1 MSMAQRQM
9 NPTPPPTQ
17 SDPPSPQEG
26 SDASSGSDSG
36 SVLSGLIRLMRLHQW
51 SKGIFVLIGPLFAI
65 ADGKLNDMPR
75 LELAMATGFTFLGFC
90 LAASGC
96 YIFNDL
102 ADVERDRAHPRKCR
116 RPLASGQVPVG
127 TAKIFGISLLV
138 LSLGTVMGVP
148 AGLRIW
154 VLGLIILYIFNV
166 MAYSAG
172 LKHIVIV
179 DVLSLSSGFVL
190 RVLGGCAA
198 VGITPSTWLLNA
210 TLFLSM
216 FLAFGKRLGERRH
229 MGSDEAATAARDV
242 QQHYSDQMLRMFVVV
257 TGVTTLLT
265 YTGYVQS
272 RETDYMS
279 IFASRP
285 GSDGGFGMNLLWITV
300 APATLALLRTITL
313 LMRGR
318 YDDPTELAL
327 KDNMVRVAGLVF
339 VASMVI
345 VLWIHTI
352 PR

>member
-1 MSMAQRQM
+1 MSNTDTIQ
-9 NPTPPPTQ
+9 
-17 SDPPSPQEG
+17 PSHDGPAG
-26 SDASSGSDSG
+26 GTFA
-36 SVLSGLIRLMRLHQW
+36 GLIKLMRLHQW
-51 SKGIFVLIGPLFAI
+51 SKGVFVLIGPMFALS
-65 ADGKLNDMPR
+65 DGKLRGMPDQ
-75 LELAMATGFTFLGFC
+75 ELVLAIGLTFLGFC

-102 ADVERDRAHPRKCR
+102 ADVERDRAHPRKCK
-116 RPLASGQVPVG
+116 RPLASGQVRAG
-127 TAKIFGISLLV
+127 TARIFGICILIASLASV
-138 LSLGTVMGVP
+138 LGVP
-148 AGLRIW
+148 SDLRYW
-154 VLGLIILYIFNV
+154 VLGLIILYIANV

-179 DVLSLSSGFVL
+179 DVLCLSTGFVL

-229 MGSDEAATAARDV
+229 MGSDEAAMAARDV
-242 QQHYSDQMLRMFVVV
+242 QQHYTDQMLRMFVVV
-257 TGVTTLLT
+257 TGVATLLT
-265 YTGYVQS
+265 YTSYVQS
-272 RETDYMS
+272 RHDDFVW
-279 IFASRP
+279 IFATRQ
-285 GSDGGFGMNLLWITV
+285 GSLDESFGFNLMWVTV

-339 VASMVI
+339 VASTLI
-345 VLWIHTI
+345 VFWIHLNTA
-352 PR
+352 

>member
-1 MSMAQRQM
+1 MPVS
-9 NPTPPPTQ
+9 PP
-17 SDPPSPQEG
+17 G
-26 SDASSGSDSG
+26 GGLIA
-36 SVLSGLIRLMRLHQW
+36 GLIRLARPHQW

-75 LELAMATGFTFLGFC
+75 SELALATGLTFLGFC

-96 YIFNDL
+96 YVFNDL

-116 RPLASGQVPVG
+116 RPLASGQVPIG
-127 TAKIFGISLLV
+127 IAKIFGICLLA
-138 LSLGTVMGVP
+138 LSLGCVLGVP
-148 AGLRIW
+148 HGLRIW
-154 VLGLIILYIFNV
+154 VSGLILLYIANV

-229 MGSDEAATAARDV
+229 MGSDEDATAVRDV

-257 TGVTTLLT
+257 TGVATLLT

-272 RETDYMS
+272 QELNYMY

-285 GSDGGFGMNLLWITV
+285 TSLSPGGFGMNLLWVTV

-318 YDDPTELAL
+318 YDDPTELAMR
-327 KDNMVRVAGLVF
+327 DNMVRLAGLVF
-339 VASMVI
+339 VATMVI
-345 VLWIHTI
+345 VIWIHMN
-352 PR
+352 PA

>member
-1 MSMAQRQM
+1 MNMSEQRQSE
-9 NPTPPPTQ
+9 Q
-17 SDPPSPQEG
+17 PSSRG
-26 SDASSGSDSG
+26 GTLA
-36 SVLSGLIRLMRLHQW
+36 GLIRLMRLHQW
-51 SKGIFVLIGPLFAI
+51 TKGVFVLIGPMFALS
-65 ADGKLNDMPR
+65 DGKLRSMPNA
-75 LELAMATGFTFLGFC
+75 ELALAVGMTFLGFC

-102 ADVERDRAHPRKCR
+102 ADVERDRAHPRKCK

-127 TAKIFGISLLV
+127 IARIFGIGILIASLVSV
-138 LSLGTVMGVP
+138 LGVP
-148 AGLRIW
+148 SELRIW
-154 VLGLIILYIFNV
+154 VLGLLILYIINV

-179 DVLSLSSGFVL
+179 DVLCLSSGFVI

-229 MGSDEAATAARDV
+229 MGSEEAAMAARDV
-242 QQHYSDQMLRMFVVV
+242 QQHYTDQMLRMFVVV
-257 TGVTTLLT
+257 TGVATLLT
-265 YTGYVQS
+265 YTSYVQS
-272 RETDYMS
+272 RHDDFVWTFATRQGS
-279 IFASRP
+279 IDESF
-285 GSDGGFGMNLLWITV
+285 GFNLMWVTV

-339 VASMVI
+339 VATTLI
-345 VLWIHTI
+345 VFWIHLNT
-352 PR
+352 P

>member
-1 MSMAQRQM
+1 
-9 NPTPPPTQ
+9 
-17 SDPPSPQEG
+17 
-26 SDASSGSDSG
+26 
-36 SVLSGLIRLMRLHQW
+36 MRLHQW
-51 SKGIFVLIGPLFAI
+51 TKGIFVLIGPLFAL
-65 ADGKLNDMPR
+65 ADGKLQDMPR
-75 LELAMATGFTFLGFC
+75 SELALATGLTFLGFC

-102 ADVERDRAHPRKCR
+102 ADVERDRAHPRKKN
-116 RPLASGQVPVG
+116 RPLASGQVGAPIAKVFGVG
-127 TAKIFGISLLV
+127 LLLV
-138 LSLGTVMGVP
+138 SLGCALGVP
-148 AGLRIW
+148 AGLKGW
-154 VLGLIILYIFNV
+154 VLGLILLYILNV

-179 DVLSLSSGFVL
+179 DVLSLSSGFVI

-229 MGSDEAATAARDV
+229 MGSDEAAMAARDV
-242 QQHYSDQMLRMFVVV
+242 QQFYSDQMLRMFVVV
-257 TGVTTLLT
+257 TGVATLLT

-272 RETDYMS
+272 RELDYVTT
-279 IFASRP
+279 FATRP
-285 GSDGGFGMNLLWITV
+285 GGLGGFGMNLLWITV

-327 KDNMVRVAGLVF
+327 RDNMVRLAGLVF
-339 VASMVI
+339 VCSTVV
-345 VLWIHTI
+345 VLWIHMN
-352 PR
+352 PA